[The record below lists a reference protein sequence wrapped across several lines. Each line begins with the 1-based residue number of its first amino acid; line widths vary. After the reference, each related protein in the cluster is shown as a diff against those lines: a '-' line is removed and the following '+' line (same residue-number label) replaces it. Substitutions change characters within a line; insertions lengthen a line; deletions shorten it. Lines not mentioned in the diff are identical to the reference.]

1 MNIRHHFVSFFCVA
15 LLCLSSCDAYFE
27 PDYTGSIPE
36 KVYYENM
43 NNLRLGLNAVYNVLQ
58 SKDYQLSELLF
69 GEAVSDNMWNAQD
82 VTTGAV
88 YDIVNF
94 TFDTDNSYILT
105 RYKINYEAINKAN
118 QVIRSVHYVKS
129 KDIASTQKEIREV
142 YGQAKLLRALCY
154 FNLVRTFGGVS
165 IQPEDPQLDSLVIPR
180 STEQETY
187 AYIEQDL
194 REAVLLL
201 RKQRY
206 TNTEVG
212 QIDMCGGLGLLMKVL
227 MYEASPGIRTDES
240 IKRQKW
246 EEALEIGQFFIEGSR
261 NLTIRDMLKFDGHY
275 TSSWEQVRDHLM
287 LDTLNTLET
296 ELLASEIV
304 NQHSLIEYDKVFRLS
319 GEFSQE
325 NLIEINHY
333 SYAGTGSSADESWKL
348 YDNLLNGG
356 SPLFATC
363 TKMMANLMS
372 ADPRYIFSITQAQN
386 KDPYIT
392 REGTLMLTKG
402 VGDGLLY
409 SKYFVFP
416 SEGDNGGRNYRVM
429 RYAEALLIYA
439 EVLNE
444 NGQTAQAVE
453 YANKV
458 RRRARNLFH
467 GENAAYITN
476 VTEANFK
483 DLALAPQDNVRE
495 AIWKEKR
502 IEMCG
507 EFDRWYEV
515 CRLNQCQENMDT
527 QAKNLPV
534 EASGNTRIRGR
545 YFKKGIHERFPIPQ
559 KEIFIS
565 NGRIAQNPGY

>member
-1 MNIRHHFVSFFCVA
+1 MKAKKFVIVFSAILFC
-15 LLCLSSCDAYFE
+15 LTGCDTYFE
-27 PDYTGSIPE
+27 PEYTGKIRE
-36 KVYYENM
+36 DVYYENI
-43 NNLRLGLNAVYNVLQ
+43 NNLRFGLNAVYNVLQ
-58 SKDYQLSELLF
+58 TKDYQISELLF
-69 GEAVSDNMWNAQD
+69 GEAVSDNMWNSQD

-105 RYKINYEAINKAN
+105 RYRTNYEAINKAN
-118 QVIRSVHYVKS
+118 QVIRSVPRVKS
-129 KDIASTQKEIREV
+129 KNIASTQKEIREV
-142 YGQAKLLRALCY
+142 YGQAKVLRALCY
-154 FNLVRTFGGVS
+154 LNLVRSFGGVS
-165 IQPEDPQLDSLVIPR
+165 IQSEDPKLDSLIIPR
-180 STEQETY
+180 STEAETY

-212 QIDMCGGLGLLMKVL
+212 QIDMAGGLGLLMKVL

-240 IKRQKW
+240 IKQQKW

-261 NLTIRDMLKFDGHY
+261 NLTIRDILKFDDRY
-275 TSSWEQVRDHLM
+275 TQSWDEVRERLM
-287 LDTLNTLET
+287 LDTLNTLDT
-296 ELLASEIV
+296 ELLASEVV
-304 NQHSLIEYDKVFRLS
+304 NQHGLTDYDKVFRLT
-319 GEFSQE
+319 GEFSPE
-325 NLIEINHY
+325 SLIEINHY

-356 SPLFATC
+356 SPIFATC
-363 TKMMANLMS
+363 TKMMADLMS

-386 KDPYIT
+386 KDPYVT
-392 REGTLMLTKG
+392 KEGTLMFTKG
-402 VGDGLLY
+402 VGDGFLY

-439 EVLNE
+439 EILNE
-444 NGQTAQAVE
+444 TGQTAKAVE

-458 RRRARNLFH
+458 RQRARNLFH

-495 AIWKEKR
+495 AIWREKR

-515 CRLNQCQENMDT
+515 CRIDRCQENMDA

-559 KEIFIS
+559 KEVMIS
-565 NGRIAQNPGY
+565 NGKITQNPGY